1 MPNEVGTLSLSVQA
15 APSLSV
21 LISGTEGSSGHDVSI
36 RYAKG
41 DDRRPQ
47 GPVPTSAAP
56 SAPSRALAQE
66 YDQGP

>member
-1 MPNEVGTLSLSVQA
+1 VPHQVGTISLTVRETH
-15 APSLSV
+15 SLDIG
-21 LISGTEGSSGHDVSI
+21 ISGTEGSSGHDVSI